1 MGESNRDTLAHPH
14 DLLVR
19 NILADTD
26 LAANLLQ
33 TYLPPEWGTIL
44 EWDNLKRESGETVA
58 TGLSTLVGDLR
69 YSTRFKKSG
78 EALEVFIFL
87 EHQSRVDPFMSLRML
102 GYVCAAYQ
110 QQLPALKK
118 GERFPY
124 PLAVVLYH
132 GKKPWKKIPPMREL
146 IAIPPGVADAL
157 LHLPIC
163 LIDLAAM
170 PVEQL
175 RGHPMVCAL
184 LDSLQSSSLGI
195 LPSRFNKIIARLSGL
210 GGERRI
216 KSWTEAL
223 ATYYYALVQGE
234 VKDVIGELTRAF
246 MGLYGKREAKE
257 MGLTVAEKLH
267 QDGMAKGKIESVITV
282 LETRFGK
289 LPASLQKKLVN
300 LQDGARIEKV
310 LKLAATCQS
319 LKEFQKALQPDA

>member
-1 MGESNRDTLAHPH
+1 MGESDRNNLAHPH

-19 NILADTD
+19 NVLADTD
-26 LAANLLQ
+26 IAANLLQ
-33 TYLPPEWGTIL
+33 TYLPPEWGTTL
-44 EWDNLKRESGETVA
+44 EWASLKRESGETVA
-58 TGLSTLVGDLR
+58 PSLSKLVGDLR

-78 EALEVFIFL
+78 ESLEVFIFL
-87 EHQSRVDPFMSLRML
+87 EHQSRVDPFMSLRIL

-110 QQLPALKK
+110 QRLPALKK

-132 GKKPWKKIPPMREL
+132 GKKPWKKIPLMREL
-146 IAIPPGVADAL
+146 IAIPSGVANDL
-157 LHLPIC
+157 LNLPIC

-195 LPSRFNKIIARLSGL
+195 LPSRFNKIVARLRGL
-210 GGERRI
+210 GGEKRL
-216 KSWTEAL
+216 KSWAEAL
-223 ATYYYALVQGE
+223 ATYYYTLVQGE
-234 VKDVIGELTRAF
+234 VKDVIDELTRAF
-246 MGLYGKREAKE
+246 MGVYGKREAKE

-267 QDGMAKGKIESVITV
+267 RDGMAKGKAEGKIESVMTF

-289 LPASLQKKLVN
+289 LPVSLQKKLMN
-300 LQDGARIEKV
+300 LQDDAHIEKV

-319 LKEFQKALQPDA
+319 LKEFQKAL